1 MLSPGLSECRD
12 YSPTSCFSRP
22 VKSPT
27 LNLLPHKK
35 GDRPPDREVPVRQQL
50 RAFTMAGWLLVGMGV
65 ADTAMAQKLGGI
77 LKIQHWDSPA
87 SMSILEEATYSV
99 VVPIMGVMNN
109 LVIYKQNVAQNSL
122 QTIVPDLAESWSWS
136 TDGKELTFKLHH
148 GIKWHDGM
156 AFTAADVK
164 CTFDLLQG
172 KGEAKLRANPRK
184 EWYQHVDEVTTNGD
198 SEAVFHLKR
207 PQPALLTLLA
217 SGYSPIYPCHVPP
230 AQMRQHPIGT
240 GPFKFV
246 EFKPNEY
253 IKVTRN
259 PDYWKSS
266 RPYLDGIE
274 YDIVTNR
281 STAVLGFIA
290 GQFDV
295 TWPYSV
301 TPPLVRDIA
310 QSAPSAICK
319 LATNNGTTNL
329 LINRDKP
336 PFDNPNLRKALALT
350 IDRKSF
356 IDILT
361 EGEGKVGAA
370 MLPPPEGLWGMP
382 EAMLRTVPG
391 YDPDV
396 QKNRAA
402 AREIMR
408 KLGYGP
414 DKKLEIK
421 VATRNVATFRDPAI
435 ILIDQVKEIYI
446 DAVLDAIDT
455 ANWFPKVVRKDYTV
469 ALNNTGSGVDDPDQQ
484 FYENYVCGSQRNYSG
499 YCNPEL
505 DKKFDEQSAMSDQE
519 ARKKLVW
526 EIDKRLQEDEARPII
541 FHAVASTCMQPQVK
555 GLTIMVNS
563 IYNGWRMED
572 VWLDR

>member
-1 MLSPGLSECRD
+1 M
-12 YSPTSCFSRP
+12 TKQHIWAAAA
-22 VKSPT
+22 VAT
-27 LNLLPHKK
+27 L
-35 GDRPPDREVPVRQQL
+35 
-50 RAFTMAGWLLVGMGV
+50 AFAGAPAV
-65 ADTAMAQKLGGI
+65 AQKSGGI
-77 LKIQHWDSPA
+77 LKMQHWDSPA
-87 SMSILEEATYSV
+87 SMSIHEEATYSV
-99 VVPIMGVMNN
+99 VTPMMGVFNN
-109 LVIYKQNVAQNSL
+109 LVLYKQDVAQNSM
-122 QTIVPDLAESWSWS
+122 QSIVPDLAESWAWGE
-136 TDGKELTFKLHH
+136 DGKDLTFKLRH
-148 GIKWHDGM
+148 GVKWHDGKP
-156 AFTAADVK
+156 FTAADVK

-172 KGEAKLRANPRK
+172 KGEAKLRGNPRK
-184 EWYQHVDEVTTNGD
+184 EWYNNVAEVAANGD
-198 SEAVFHLKR
+198 FEAVFHLKR

-217 SGYSPIYPCHVPP
+217 SGYSPIYPCHVSPKD
-230 AQMRQHPIGT
+230 MRTKPIGT
-240 GPFKFV
+240 GPFKFA

-253 IKVTRN
+253 IKVTKN
-259 PDYWKSS
+259 PDYWKPG

-274 YDIVTNR
+274 YDIVPNR
-281 STAVLGFIA
+281 STAILGFIA

-310 QSAPSAICK
+310 KQAPNATCV

-329 LINRDKP
+329 LVNRDKP
-336 PFDNPNLRKALALT
+336 PFDNADLRKALALA

-356 IDILT
+356 IDIMT
-361 EGEGKVGAA
+361 EGEAKEGAA

-382 EAMLRTVPG
+382 AAMLQTIPG

-396 QKNRAA
+396 KKNREQ
-402 AREIMR
+402 ARELMK

-414 DKKLEIK
+414 DKKLELK
-421 VATRNVATFRDPAI
+421 VSTRNVATFRDPAV
-435 ILIDQVKEIYI
+435 ILIDQLKEIYV
-446 DAVLDAIDT
+446 DAVLETIET
-455 ANWFPKVVRKDYTV
+455 ANWHAKVTRKDYAV

-484 FYENYVCGSQRNYSG
+484 FYENYACGSARNYSG

-505 DKKFDEQSAMSDQE
+505 DKKFDEQSMMTDQE

-526 EIDKRLQEDEARPII
+526 DIDKKLQEDGARPII
-541 FHAVASTCMQPQVK
+541 FHTRNATCMQPAVK